1 MEVSMLVFLIAT
13 AALVVAN
20 LVTDHE
26 AQREGLNDL
35 KVAHHFGS

>member
-1 MEVSMLVFLIAT
+1 MFVFLVAT

-35 KVAHHFGS
+35 KTGYRFGT